1 MRISP
6 YSIIASIVL
15 CSIYLSIICL
25 IRKRF
30 RLTKKSHV
38 TTFYVLYL
46 LGFVRLLLPIDFSF
60 TKGIHIKGYFSEIWK
75 ILFGDRITIGM
86 FEISIIDIMIGL
98 IGVISCIRIIRFVH
112 HYKKENDLFKIL
124 DKYDSEQIKIVLE
137 EIERNISRMPS
148 FSIVKCSF
156 VNMPSVIG
164 LFKKYIIL
172 PDLDFTNDELY
183 FVLLHEIVHICR
195 YDLVKKTLIGLFR
208 CIFWWIPFSSFV
220 AKDIEQMMEINCDRT
235 VFEYLSEQEKSSYMR
250 TILNCLRRAT
260 ICKSSKI
267 ASLAF
272 ALKENQEA
280 VLERFKIMTSM
291 NNSSIMSRAIILLVL
306 IILVFTYLFVP
317 FPYYVREVE
326 GMEGTI
332 VTNENT
338 YMIYENGIY
347 FLVLNDATKIEIKV
361 EHVQNMIEE
370 SIPLLEE

>member
-60 TKGIHIKGYFSEIWK
+60 TKGIPIKGYFSKIWK

-250 TILNCLRRAT
+250 TLLNCLRRAT

-267 ASLAF
+267 SSLAF

-280 VLERFKIMTSM
+280 VLERFKIMTASI
-291 NNSSIMSRAIILLVL
+291 NSRKYSKFVIICGFIWV
-306 IILVFTYLFVP
+306 VVSYLYAP
-317 FPYYVREVE
+317 MPCYDYVAENMV
-326 GMEGTI
+326 GTI
-332 VTNENT
+332 INAENT
-338 YMIYENGIY
+338 YILYENGKYY
-347 FLVLNDATKIEIKV
+347 FVSKDISMLEIPS
-361 EHVQNMIEE
+361 EHVEIMLTDG
-370 SIPLLEE
+370 IPLREG